1 MNRIEWVFKKL
12 KNKRAAFIPFV
23 VAGDP
28 DLKTTEALVLK
39 MAECGA
45 DIVELGVPFS
55 DPLADG
61 PTIQTAS
68 QRALKNGVNL
78 KEIFRMAERLKGIST
93 PLVLMT
99 YFNPVFQYGLKSFAE
114 DCHRH
119 GIDGVIIPDLP
130 PEEAGPWIQEAKPFK
145 LGTIFLT
152 TPTSSPDRIRLASR
166 YSRGFLYY
174 VSITGVTGAR
184 GKLPDHLEPALK
196 QIKEQSRK
204 PVAVGFG
211 ISTPE
216 QVKEVSR
223 IADGVI
229 VGSAIVKI
237 IEENLEGSDLVNR
250 VGDFVSS
257 LAEALAGTC
266 PVPPKRDRQGEGASR
281 LERDREAPPC
291 GRGASNFETFD

>member
-1 MNRIEWVFKKL
+1 MNRIESVFKKL

-45 DIVELGVPFS
+45 DIIELGVPFS

-78 KEIFRMAERLKGIST
+78 KEIFRMTESLKGIST

-114 DCHRH
+114 DCHRN

-130 PEEAGPWIQEAKPFK
+130 PEEAGPWIKEAKPLK
-145 LGTIFLT
+145 LGTVFLIA
-152 TPTSSPDRIRLASR
+152 PTSSPDRVKLASR

-174 VSITGVTGAR
+174 VSITGITGAR
-184 GKLPDHLEPALK
+184 GKLPDELEAAIG
-196 QIKEQSRK
+196 QIRKYSQK

-211 ISTPE
+211 VSTAE

-229 VGSAIVKI
+229 VGSAIVKV
-237 IEENLEGSDLVNR
+237 IEENLKHPDLIIR
-250 VGDFVSS
+250 VGDFVFS
-257 LAEALAGTC
+257 LADALKT
-266 PVPPKRDRQGEGASR
+266 
-281 LERDREAPPC
+281 
-291 GRGASNFETFD
+291 

>member
-1 MNRIEWVFKKL
+1 MNRIERVFKKL

-28 DLKTTEALVLK
+28 DLKITEALVLK

-45 DIVELGVPFS
+45 DIIELGVPFS

-68 QRALKNGVNL
+68 QRALKNGVNF
-78 KEIFRMAERLKGIST
+78 KEIFLMAERLKGIST

-114 DCHRH
+114 DCHRN

-130 PEEAGPWIQEAKPFK
+130 PEEAGPWIQGAKPFK

-152 TPTSSPDRIRLASR
+152 TPTSSPERIKSAGR

-174 VSITGVTGAR
+174 VSVTGVTGAR
-184 GKLPDHLEPALK
+184 GKFPEALEAGIR
-196 QIKEQSRK
+196 QIKKYSQK

-211 ISTPE
+211 ISTAE
-216 QVKEVSR
+216 QVKEASR

-229 VGSAIVKI
+229 VGSAIVKMV
-237 IEENLEGSDLVNR
+237 EENLGHPDLVTR
-250 VGDFVSS
+250 VCSFVAS
-257 LAEALAGTC
+257 LAEALK
-266 PVPPKRDRQGEGASR
+266 V
-281 LERDREAPPC
+281 
-291 GRGASNFETFD
+291 

>member
-1 MNRIEWVFKKL
+1 MSRIERVFKKL
-12 KNKRAAFIPFV
+12 KNKRAAFIPFI

-61 PTIQTAS
+61 ATIQASS

-99 YFNPVFQYGLKSFAE
+99 YFNPVFQHGLKSFAE
-114 DCHRH
+114 DCRRN

-130 PEEAGPWIQEAKPFK
+130 PEEAGPWIREAKPSK
-145 LGTIFLT
+145 LETIFLRLQ
-152 TPTSSPDRIRLASR
+152 PVQPERIRLASR

-174 VSITGVTGAR
+174 VSVTGVTGTR
-184 GKLPDHLEPALK
+184 GKLPEELEAAIR
-196 QIKEQSRK
+196 QIKKYSRK

-223 IADGVI
+223 LRMG
-229 VGSAIVKI
+229 
-237 IEENLEGSDLVNR
+237 
-250 VGDFVSS
+250 
-257 LAEALAGTC
+257 
-266 PVPPKRDRQGEGASR
+266 
-281 LERDREAPPC
+281 
-291 GRGASNFETFD
+291 